1 MSDNET
7 LAEFIQRDRDRIS
20 AEREELRGHM
30 DTIARQLT
38 ALDNEMLAI
47 AAYETAK
54 SGKVARR
61 PRANGATRGPRQGS
75 RSEAIIQTVTNNPG
89 GLKRGELI
97 DTLGLKGDKS
107 GEMSVSNALT
117 SLVKANVLT
126 RVEGKYVLAV

>member
-75 RSEAIIQTVTNNPG
+75 RREAIIQTVTNNPG